1 MQKKPNLKQWEI
13 NYQDHNILISN
24 WWGWDLKGSSDL
36 YVDGQHLNQN
46 TSMVPDTSKPF
57 LKSYK
62 FSNNIDSIEVY
73 IGGFFSVKI
82 SVLVN
87 GENIYQDQLNII
99 DRLFIK
105 KQISLFVQIIS
116 QHEMFANLV
125 YITFMCECCSCC
137 NCDCCK

>member
-1 MQKKPNLKQWEI
+1 MKKKPNLKQWEI
-13 NYQDHNILISN
+13 NYQNHNILVSN

-36 YVDGQHLNQN
+36 YVDDEHLDQN

-57 LKSYK
+57 LKTYN
-62 FSNNIDSIEVY
+62 FSNNIDSIEVF

-105 KQISLFVQIIS
+105 K
-116 QHEMFANLV
+116 
-125 YITFMCECCSCC
+125 
-137 NCDCCK
+137 

>member
-13 NYQDHNILISN
+13 NYQNHNILISN
-24 WWGWDLKGSSDL
+24 WWGWNLEGSSDL
-36 YVDGQHLNQN
+36 YVDDQHLDQN

-57 LKSYK
+57 LKTYD
-62 FSNNIDSIEVY
+62 FSNNIDSIEVF

-105 KQISLFVQIIS
+105 KWISLSVQTLS
-116 QHEMFANLV
+116 KHEMFVNLV
-125 YITFMCECCSCC
+125 YITFMCECCKCC

>member
-13 NYQDHNILISN
+13 NYKNHNILISN
-24 WWGWDLKGSSDL
+24 WWGWNLEGSSDL
-36 YVDGQHLNQN
+36 YVDDQLLDQN

-57 LKSYK
+57 LKTYN
-62 FSNNIDSIEVY
+62 FSNNIDSIEVF

-87 GENIYQDQLNII
+87 GENIYQDQLNVI

-105 KQISLFVQIIS
+105 K
-116 QHEMFANLV
+116 
-125 YITFMCECCSCC
+125 
-137 NCDCCK
+137 